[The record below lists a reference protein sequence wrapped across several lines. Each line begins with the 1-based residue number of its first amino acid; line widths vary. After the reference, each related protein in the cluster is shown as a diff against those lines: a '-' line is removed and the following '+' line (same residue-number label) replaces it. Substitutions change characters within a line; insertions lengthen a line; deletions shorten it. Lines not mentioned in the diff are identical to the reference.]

1 MLETPEKNIRFKAI
15 LIYVI
20 VAVICSGMLVYIY
33 KMGDDIDDQKKN
45 IEQYYKE
52 LSYLDQLINAVNISQ
67 SEVNLYV
74 STKETKHYKLF
85 NESLDTV
92 DQLIDSLGYLN
103 PLQNEELQQ
112 IKELLVKKGKI
123 VSNLNRQFS
132 NKNPIESINEI
143 LKDIDPIVKKDTV
156 LVTTTVQD
164 TVIHS
169 GSKKGFWRKLSELF
183 SSSDGTDTVTAIT
196 TSKLDTLTLPKSDTL
211 HIVSE
216 VTEIAVQAKDD
227 YMNRII
233 TIERNLSNLIVA
245 DQEISSEITTLLIEL
260 YSQTVQARL
269 DEIQK
274 SEQMIR
280 QNNTYSIISSIVAL
294 ILIFIFILLIISDVN
309 KSYRLRRNVEKANI
323 KIKQIMDSRHRLL
336 LSVSHDI
343 KTPLNSILGTLELKE
358 TAKEFVPNEVRT
370 MKDSGKYILAL
381 LANLL
386 EFSSIEQ
393 GTSSISNR
401 NFNLYDLCKE
411 TIDMFSP
418 LANQKDLTII
428 HSFDFGKNLILSSDS
443 LKIKQILINI
453 LSNSIKYTVEGS
465 IRFDVKYSDSKLY
478 CTIEDTGVGIPQDQI
493 DDIFQAFSRIDQ
505 NSHLSEGSG
514 FGMYVV
520 KGLVDL
526 FQGDIKV
533 FSIEGKGTRTEVCIP
548 VTEVLITEA
557 FTPKKILVIDDD
569 IYYLTIIR
577 DMLLALGH
585 KPSICNNI
593 SEFDNMISEIDRYDE
608 ILTDMEMDEFNG
620 IDVLNRIKS
629 IRKNMPVTVITA
641 REDIN
646 YDDFIKM
653 GFKAYIKKPIS
664 ISDLKLQL
672 GGQTVNFGSLN
683 EMLENDPEAL
693 QEVLISFINSTRE
706 NIANLRIAL
715 LNNEFKKAQSVCH
728 KMIPMLIQVGAIEK
742 LDILK
747 KIDALRFETIQ
758 EYPGWEDDILEV
770 IEYSELIIDQT
781 TDYLTSH

>member
-274 SEQMIR
+274 SEQLIR

-533 FSIEGKGTRTEVCIP
+533 FSTEGKGTRTEVCIP

-646 YDDFIKM
+646 YDDFLKM

-747 KIDALRFETIQ
+747 KIDTLRFETIQ

>member
-274 SEQMIR
+274 SEQLIR

-533 FSIEGKGTRTEVCIP
+533 FSTEGKGTRTEVCIP

-646 YDDFIKM
+646 YDDFLKM

-693 QEVLISFINSTRE
+693 QEVLISFVNSTRE

-747 KIDALRFETIQ
+747 KIDALRFETMQ

>member
-274 SEQMIR
+274 SEQLIR
-280 QNNTYSIISSIVAL
+280 QNNTYSTISSIVAL

-343 KTPLNSILGTLELKE
+343 KTPLNSILGMLELKE
-358 TAKEFVPNEVRT
+358 TAKKIVPNEVRT

-533 FSIEGKGTRTEVCIP
+533 FSTEGKGTRTEVCIP

-593 SEFDNMISEIDRYDE
+593 SEFDNMISEVDRYDE

-646 YDDFIKM
+646 YDDFLKM

-770 IEYSELIIDQT
+770 IEYSELIIDQI

>member
-169 GSKKGFWRKLSELF
+169 GAKKGFWRKLSELF

-274 SEQMIR
+274 SEQLIR

-478 CTIEDTGVGIPQDQI
+478 CTIEDTGVGIPQHQI

-533 FSIEGKGTRTEVCIP
+533 FSTEGKGTRTEVCIP

-747 KIDALRFETIQ
+747 KIDALRFETMQ